1 MSRTRIVGGTLTIIT
16 GGEHNIYS
24 ETDIVFTAGTTIT
37 ETAEGVI
44 SFGEPK
50 DPPKREENTNLLV
63 DIGLDIF
70 VNEDG
75 KEIGRVKKQGI
86 KGKEAPIVTDVP
98 QATDLAVEISIDN
111 NNPEIGKEVKFTI
124 IATNNGPETATRV
137 TVEDIL
143 PSGYTFICQETEK
156 GTWEAPVWTIGD
168 LASGEKATLKI
179 EATVKE
185 GEYTSLAKIDGQEQD
200 SIPANN
206 SSKITTRVFL
216 VKTTQTKFDSG
227 APPAGITKPERKETE
242 QFIVTNNGIID
253 KFTSECIAY
262 TNTVEIQSKTS
273 TRQAMVTIVE
283 QDNGNGG
290 KLDANNREY
299 GGYIKSNGEVVQ
311 VTPGPIRDLKKAT
324 FAYISFDGIPLGTT
338 IFHSHP
344 SGKIHEDSSENKS
357 SMGGVQTLGGTTE
370 DARYNDAPSNEY
382 KNENGVVKKDG
393 DVPNAKQKIEYVFAR
408 SNKTVYIYNNKGVLA
423 TIPHEYFIT
432 FKK

>member
-1 MSRTRIVGGTLTIIT
+1 MSRTRIVGGKIT
-16 GGEHNIYS
+16 EIVGGNYNIYAKES
-24 ETDIVFTAGTTIT
+24 IIYNAGTTIT

-86 KGKEAPIVTDVP
+86 KGKDKPIESVTP
-98 QATDLAVEISIDN
+98 EQTDLAVTISIDN
-111 NNPEIGKEVKFTI
+111 NTPEIGKDVKFTI

-168 LASGEKATLKI
+168 LASGEKAILEI

-200 SIPANN
+200 STPANN

-216 VKTTQTKFDSG
+216 VKTIKKDFDSK
-227 APPAGITKPERKETE
+227 APVNGITEKVRKDTE
-242 QFIVTNNGIID
+242 QFIKTNNGIID
-253 KFTSECIAY
+253 SFTSSCIAY
-262 TNTVEIQSKTS
+262 TNTVEIEASATN
-273 TRQAMVTIVE
+273 RQAMVTIVE
-283 QDNGNGG
+283 QDNGRKSPTDPN
-290 KLDANNREY
+290 NNREF
-299 GGYIKSNGEVVQ
+299 GGNIINNVVVQ
-311 VTPGPIRDLKKAT
+311 ATPGIVSILGVDKKAQIQLLS
-324 FAYISFDGIPLGTT
+324 AGIG
-338 IFHSHP
+338 FHSHP
-344 SGKIHEDSSENKS
+344 SGYKSETKKEGNVEGMSSSEE
-357 SMGGVQTLGGTTE
+357 TT
-370 DARYNDAPSNEY
+370 DMWLNAPSNIGGDIQ
-382 KNENGVVKKDG
+382 NASKDG
-393 DVPNAKQKIEYVFAR
+393 RIGYVFAR
-408 SNKTVYIYNNKGVLA
+408 RNKIIYIYNKQGVMA
-423 TIPHEYFIT
+423 TIPHEYFVNLNR
-432 FKK
+432 